1 MSGPA
6 GQADASDDDLEATV
20 NGRLCIVTR
29 KSAPPEG
36 LIRFV
41 AGPDGALV
49 ADLKHKLPGRGC
61 WVTANRATIETALAR
76 KLFARALKTEVKPA
90 PDLVDQIDRLLL
102 VDLASM
108 MSMAR
113 KAGQFVMGSMKV
125 ENAVRSGAAL
135 ATFHARDAAADGVR
149 KIDQARKAFAMMVEE
164 DEIPSFS
171 LLDSAEMDAL
181 MGQSAFMHAVALA
194 GQAGEGVVKR
204 ATALVSFRNGGKD
217 SGTGGRG
224 GRSSRSDGAGR

>member
-6 GQADASDDDLEATV
+6 GQADAGDDDLEAAV

-113 KAGQFVMGSMKV
+113 KAGQFVMGAMKV
-125 ENAVRSGAAL
+125 DNAARSGAAL
-135 ATFHARDAAADGVR
+135 ATFHALDAAADGVR
-149 KIDQARKAFAMMVEE
+149 KIDQARKAFAMLVEE
-164 DEIPSFS
+164 DEIPSFR
-171 LLDSAEMDAL
+171 LFTGAEMDEL
-181 MGQSAFMHAVALA
+181 MGQNAFTHAAALA

-204 ATALVSFRNGGKD
+204 ANALVAYRESGNDDGKSGRKGGP
-217 SGTGGRG
+217 
-224 GRSSRSDGAGR
+224 SR